1 MGKQH
6 KKEHITTVN
15 QVVRAEVKEGAKG
28 RGGAASFAFDL
39 FWLHVILIALVALF
53 TFGNTH
59 NNEYAGDDQMYT
71 YGNTY
76 TRNGIKGIPDIL
88 TKDSFHGFWGDSPDF
103 AKRYF
108 RPLAIVTFAVEREI
122 SKNAPPP
129 LDFNPYR
136 SHKINIVFFILLL
149 FLLYRL
155 QRKYLFPQYPYV
167 ALLSTLFFAAH
178 PIHCEVVACLKGRDE
193 LLSMLFTALTLNLGL
208 SFARKFSIGK
218 AIALGF
224 SYLLALF
231 SKENGAM
238 LLFLFPFTLWVFETK
253 DLRTILKA
261 ILPLGLAFLFYVG
274 WRYYFIGFNPSVPST
289 DILSNFYYGK
299 DFTVKYATIFSI
311 LLFYIQLLFFP
322 YPLSW
327 DYSFAQ
333 LPFRE
338 ITDPIALIAF
348 AIYGGATFWAG
359 LTLYKNTRAPKITLP
374 IILAYAIF
382 FFLASLFIISNL
394 VINIGGY
401 VGERFVFQ
409 ASFGFCLFLAAI
421 LYGLVEKR
429 RLGSF
434 SAASVTLA
442 SVCMII
448 LGMSK
453 AIARNRDWFNG
464 YTLVLRDVEAAPNS
478 TKTNAAAGGQLVER
492 ASQLPADSPERAQ
505 YLQKAIPFLTRAV
518 QIHPGYAQAAMELGT
533 AYFLKNT
540 LDSSEKYYLQA
551 LKFKPGY
558 STLLQNLCRLY
569 NQKAIEYYNQKN
581 ITLAIENAERALS
594 YDPKHANAWSNLG
607 IFYSAIGRYD
617 KTVNAFQKAVE
628 IEPQNAEYY
637 YSLGWAYGLRDGES
651 SQNTNAIIAYQKA
664 LQFNPNH
671 AAAKAALNRWQK

>member
-15 QVVRAEVKEGAKG
+15 QVPPAAAKESGKA
-28 RGGAASFAFDL
+28 GGGIAPFAFDS
-39 FWLHVILIALVALF
+39 FGLHFVLIALIALL

-76 TRNGIKGIPDIL
+76 TRSGIKGIPDIL

-108 RPLAIVTFAVEREI
+108 RPLAIVTFAIEREI

-136 SHKINIVFFILLL
+136 SHKINIAFFILTL

-167 ALLSTLFFAAH
+167 ALLSTLFFAVH

-193 LLSMLFTALTLNLGL
+193 LLSMLFVALTLNLG
-208 SFARKFSIGK
+208 FAFVRKPNGINAGV
-218 AIALGF
+218 LGF
-224 SYLLALF
+224 AYLLALF
-231 SKENGAM
+231 SKENSAM
-238 LLFLFPFTLWVFETK
+238 LLFLFPLTLWVFETK
-253 DLRTILKA
+253 DLKTIFKA
-261 ILPLGLAFLFYVG
+261 TLPLGGAFLFYVG

-299 DFTVKYATIFSI
+299 DFTVKYATIFSV

-322 YPLSW
+322 HPLSW

-333 LPFRE
+333 LPFRD

-348 AIYGGATFWAG
+348 VVYGGATLWAG
-359 LTLYKNTRAPKITLP
+359 LILYKSVRVERTTLP
-374 IILAYAIF
+374 TILAYAIF
-382 FFLASLFIISNL
+382 FFLGSLFIVSNL

-409 ASFGFCLFLAAI
+409 SSFGFCLFLATV
-421 LYGLVEKR
+421 LYGFAQNRRFGNLSALVAV
-429 RLGSF
+429 F
-434 SAASVTLA
+434 
-442 SVCMII
+442 II
-448 LGMSK
+448 GLGMSK
-453 AIARNRDWFNG
+453 AISRNEEWFNG
-464 YTLVLRDVEAAPNS
+464 YTLVLRDVDAAPNS

-505 YLQKAIPFLTRAV
+505 LLQKAIPLLTRAV
-518 QIHPGYAQAAMELGT
+518 TIHPGYAQAAMELGT

-558 STLLQNLCRLY
+558 PTLLQNLCRLY

-581 ITLAIENAERALS
+581 ILLAIENAEKAVG

-607 IFYSAIGRYD
+607 IFYSSIARYD
-617 KTVNAFQKAVE
+617 KTIEAFQKATE

-651 SQNTNAIIAYQKA
+651 AQNDNAIFAYRKA
-664 LQFNPNH
+664 LQINPNH
-671 AAAKAALNRWQK
+671 AAAKAALSRLQK